1 MKKLLAIMALS
12 VGLLANAQTVD
23 LLKPAKDIALRA
35 PSVPIIVSDPY
46 FSIWSPYD
54 KLMEGSTEHWT
65 SAKKP
70 LLGALR
76 VDGKVYRFLGKDKIN
91 LVPIAPMTNVER
103 WEAAYT
109 NSQPSNGWQEFQFD
123 DSNWKK
129 GKAAFGSRDME
140 RIHTEWKGDNTDIY
154 IRRTFDFNEPN
165 IAEDIYLI
173 YSHDDVFE
181 LYLNGEKL
189 VSTGLVWK
197 NNVYLKLSEE
207 AKKKLRKGKNVIAA
221 HCHNTTG
228 GSYVDFGLFRE
239 KENAVKFANVAV
251 QKSVDVLA
259 TSTYYTFTC
268 GPVELDVVFTAPQ
281 LIDDLDLLSTPI
293 NYVSYHVRSLDKKTH
308 DVQFYMETTPE
319 LAINESNQP
328 TVARTLSKNGISYV
342 EAGSID
348 QPICDRRGDLICADW
363 GYAYLAST
371 NGSGKSVSLGDYY
384 GMKESFVKNGTLA
397 TTKTKWTTRKE
408 EDNPAMAYVHNLG
421 SVSNSG
427 KEGFMMLGYDDI
439 YSIEYMYEKRM
450 GYWKHDGKVTIF
462 DAFEKL
468 RDNYQAIME
477 RCRAFDE
484 LIYDDAEKAGGKK
497 YAEICSASYRQ
508 VISAH
513 KLFTDKEG
521 NLLWFSKENNSNG
534 CVNTVDLTYPSAPLF
549 LVYNPELQKAMMT
562 SIFEYS
568 ASGRWN
574 KPFPAHDLGTYPIA
588 NGQVYGGDMPI
599 EEGGNMVILAAA
611 ISKIE
616 GNADYVK
623 KYWDLLTT
631 WTNYLVEYGQDPENQ
646 LCTDDFAGH
655 WAHNANLSVKAIMGV
670 AGYSEM
676 AHMLGLYDVAE
687 KYAGIAKKMA
697 VKWEEMAN
705 EGDHYRLAFDRENT
719 WSQKYNMI
727 WDKMWNLNLFPN
739 NVIDKEVSYYLTKQN
754 PYGLPLDSR
763 KEYTKSDWIMWIAAM
778 SPDQDTFEQFINPLY
793 KYINETT
800 SRVPISDWHH
810 TDSGKWVGFRARS
823 VIGGY
828 WMQVLMNK
836 VMNNQ

>member
-1 MKKLLAIMALS
+1 M
-12 VGLLANAQTVD
+12 
-23 LLKPAKDIALRA
+23 
-35 PSVPIIVSDPY
+35 
-46 FSIWSPYD
+46 
-54 KLMEGSTEHWT
+54 
-65 SAKKP
+65 
-70 LLGALR
+70 
-76 VDGKVYRFLGKDKIN
+76 
-91 LVPIAPMTNVER
+91 
-103 WEAAYT
+103 
-109 NSQPSNGWQEFQFD
+109 
-123 DSNWKK
+123 
-129 GKAAFGSRDME
+129 
-140 RIHTEWKGDNTDIY
+140 
-154 IRRTFDFNEPN
+154 
-165 IAEDIYLI
+165 
-173 YSHDDVFE
+173 
-181 LYLNGEKL
+181 YLNGEKL

-207 AKKKLRKGKNVIAA
+207 AKKKLRKGKNVIAV

-239 KENAVKFANVAV
+239 KENAVKFANEAV

-293 NYVSYHVRSLDKKTH
+293 NYVSYRVRSLDKKTH

-397 TTKTKWTTRKE
+397 TTKAKWTTRKE

-727 WDKMWNLNLFPN
+727 WDKMWSLNLFSN
-739 NVIDKEVSYYLTKQN
+739 NVISKEVNYYLMKQN

-778 SPDQDTFEQFINPLY
+778 SPDLETFKKFIDPLY

-800 SRVPISDWHH
+800 SRVPISDWHD
-810 TDSGKWVGFRARS
+810 TKTGKMTGFKARS

-828 WMQVLMNK
+828 WMKVLINK
-836 VMNNQ
+836 VQNKQ